1 MAIRFTQR
9 LSRLIRAD
17 AHGIIESLE
26 DRALLLKQHLREA
39 ELELQ
44 RKRARLATLDDEE
57 QRLREDAKRLD
68 EAIHSLDEDTRL
80 ALAGE
85 REDLARFAIRKLLP
99 KRNEAA
105 ALRQRIEE
113 IRAER
118 EALAPKLAAQEA
130 ELEELRGRVREQLAE
145 EARAPA
151 SAEPAAVWRAAEE
164 EVEMEL
170 LRRMQAEGGVR

>member
-9 LSRLIRAD
+9 LTRLIRAD

-44 RKRARLATLDDEE
+44 RKRARLATLGEEE
-57 QRLREDAKRLD
+57 QRLGEDAKRLD
-68 EAIHSLDEDTRL
+68 EAIRTLDEDTRL
-80 ALAGE
+80 ALEGE

-99 KRNEAA
+99 KRSETA
-105 ALRQRIEE
+105 ALRGRIDE

-118 EALAPKLAAQEA
+118 DRLAPKLAAQEA
-130 ELEELRGRVREQLAE
+130 EFEELGHRVREKLDA
-145 EARAPA
+145 EARATA
-151 SAEPAAVWRAAEE
+151 GSAPCGELRAADE

-170 LRRMQAEGGVR
+170 LRRMRAAGGTT

>member
-1 MAIRFTQR
+1 MAIRFSQR
-9 LSRLIRAD
+9 LSRLVRAD

-39 ELELQ
+39 EIELQ
-44 RKRARLATLDDEE
+44 RKRARLATLGEEE
-57 QRLREDAKRLD
+57 QRLSEDAARLD
-68 EAIHSLDEDTRL
+68 ATIRGLDEDTRL

-99 KRNEAA
+99 KRGEAA
-105 ALRQRIEE
+105 ARRARIDE

-118 EALAPKLAAQEA
+118 ERLTPKLEAQEA
-130 ELEELRGRVREQLAE
+130 EFETLRGRVREQLDA
-145 EARAPA
+145 EARATPA
-151 SAEPAAVWRAAEE
+151 DAACGEWHTAEE

-170 LRRMQAEGGVR
+170 LRRVQAAGGAK

>member
-9 LSRLIRAD
+9 LTRLIRAD

-26 DRALLLKQHLREA
+26 DQALLLKQHLREA
-39 ELELQ
+39 ELEIQ
-44 RKRARLATLDDEE
+44 RKRARLGTLDDEE
-57 QRLREDAKRLD
+57 QRLHEDAKRLD

-80 ALAGE
+80 ALEGE

-99 KRNEAA
+99 KRSEAA
-105 ALRQRIEE
+105 ALRGRIEE

-118 EALAPKLAAQEA
+118 DHLAPKLATQEA
-130 ELEELRGRVREQLAE
+130 ELEELRSRVREKLAA
-145 EARAPA
+145 EARATSS
-151 SAEPAAVWRAAEE
+151 SAPCSEWRAADE

-170 LRRMQAEGGVR
+170 LRRMRAVGETQ